1 MFRKGRF
8 LSSLRMKRKTV
19 IDGEIIINTERTLS
33 VFVFLFSL
41 TYYYAIDPI
50 YTLYEG
56 DVFSIADSDHTQNI
70 IEVNSKDYSRTKLP
84 LVKIILIRSLCNNL
98 NISNYS
104 ATRRI
109 NNY

>member
-1 MFRKGRF
+1 MR
-8 LSSLRMKRKTV
+8 
-19 IDGEIIINTERTLS
+19 
-33 VFVFLFSL
+33 
-41 TYYYAIDPI
+41 
-50 YTLYEG
+50 YEG

-70 IEVNSKDYSRTKLP
+70 LEVDSKDYSRTKLP